1 MKSNPSKQEQ
11 TKSEMT
17 TNFRQNIPNLFNSKQ
32 MGAHKQSMEFGMYEG
47 SSTKM
52 ARASKPDVIDKKRS
66 VLVQAKKRKHK
77 RNHPKCKGA
86 IKLPA
91 IPMDCRNLKSKTKE
105 TQSIGLLQCKA
116 NPDDF
121 WGGHAL

>member
-52 ARASKPDVIDKKRS
+52 ARASKPDDIDKKGS
-66 VLVQAKKRKHK
+66 VLVQA
-77 RNHPKCKGA
+77 RNE
-86 IKLPA
+86 
-91 IPMDCRNLKSKTKE
+91 NTKE
-105 TQSIGLLQCKA
+105 IIQNVREQSNFRLYPWIVAIWKVKPKRHKVLAYYNARPTLMI
-116 NPDDF
+116 F
-121 WGGHAL
+121 GGTHAL